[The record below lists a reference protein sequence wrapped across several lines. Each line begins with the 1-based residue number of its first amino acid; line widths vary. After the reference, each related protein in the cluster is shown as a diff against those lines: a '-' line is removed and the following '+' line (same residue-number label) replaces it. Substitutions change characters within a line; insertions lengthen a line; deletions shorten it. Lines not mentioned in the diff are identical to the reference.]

1 MEFQIFEYFCFAPSY
16 TRNAPTNRSQNNG
29 NVPIASCITK
39 WREAFPLGTF
49 PFGNA
54 ISRSHGNVP
63 KKYWCIRPLITGRRF
78 EFSNGVILVFQII
91 FWRQLTFEIGVFGE
105 TCKNHKI
112 LPFHLFHENLSF
124 VKNRSHYSTTQAFT
138 YLAPT
143 GASVWRQ

>member
-63 KKYWCIRPLITGRRF
+63 KKYWCIRPQVKSCGRMHQYFVALPGAFFRSR
-78 EFSNGVILVFQII
+78 ERKIAASGNVPQNPYAPI
-91 FWRQLTFEIGVFGE
+91 FWERSQAI
-105 TCKNHKI
+105 
-112 LPFHLFHENLSF
+112 F
-124 VKNRSHYSTTQAFT
+124 V
-138 YLAPT
+138 PT
-143 GASVWRQ
+143 GNDYRSQG